1 MRSRFDTEV
10 DKQLDMAW
18 AKLDL
23 NAKLFLTNA
32 QYNKTVEE
40 AFLAGARIALSLPLS
55 ELAGVSVKWELTK
68 LLAQL
73 RKGQSQ

>member
-32 QYNKTVEE
+32 QYNDAVQDRK
-40 AFLAGARIALSLPLS
+40 
-55 ELAGVSVKWELTK
+55 SVV
-68 LLAQL
+68 
-73 RKGQSQ
+73 